1 MNKQTFW
8 AILLSILVMM
18 AWSLFSNK
26 SSTKTTQ
33 PTQTTQTQT
42 EQPQAST
49 QQKVTHTSKS
59 VHISSVKGKK
69 ISKDFG
75 NLSVVFDTKGAT
87 IEKLF
92 LNHYF
97 NKNKSKINL
106 VARDSDTIEEPFAT
120 WLNKDKEL
128 EFANYSFSQNTPN
141 KIVFIYKTTGKYSL
155 PANLLIKK
163 IYTFNTNSYLFSL
176 TFEIVN
182 NSGKTLN
189 LKKYDANLLQV
200 MFNRNESSSKK
211 HNRYNRIVMSF
222 AQSGK
227 SSKVNSGLKLKKTY
241 YELPYNQDYEWA
253 ALATQYFLV
262 GILPFDR
269 NSQKRP
275 DYSIVK
281 SSYKI
286 SFQEY
291 IPDTLKSSEEVNKIY
306 YIYAGPKE
314 RDVFRNYKKRYP
326 DVYGLI
332 SFEKAIGFSKLIG
345 PISNFLLDVLNF
357 LYKYLH
363 NYGWAIIALTVLLKI
378 AFSPLTFKQ
387 FESMGKMKQMQP
399 HIDALKAQYKDD
411 PQKLNTETMALY
423 KKHKVNPLGGCLPLL
438 LQIPVFFAFYDL
450 LSKSIKLRDSQ
461 FYWIKNLASP
471 DTVATIGTFSIN
483 ILPIIMGITMFFQQK
498 MTSTGDSQQQKM
510 MMFMP
515 LIFLFMFWNLP
526 SGLVL
531 YWTVQNLL
539 GITEQYFINKHLQK
553 QATKE

>member
-18 AWSLFSNK
+18 AWSLFFNK
-26 SSTKTTQ
+26 HSTPTTQ
-33 PTQTTQTQT
+33 PTQTTQTQPAQT
-42 EQPQAST
+42 KSST
-49 QQKVTHTSKS
+49 QQKETHISKPI
-59 VHISSVKGKK
+59 HISSVKGKK
-69 ISKDFG
+69 ITKDFG
-75 NLSVVFDTKGAT
+75 NLSVVFDTTGAA
-87 IEKLF
+87 IEKIF

-97 NKNKSKINL
+97 DKNKSKINL
-106 VARDSDTIEEPFAT
+106 VARDSDTIEKPFAT

-141 KIVFIYKTTGKYSL
+141 QIVFTYKTSGKYSL
-155 PANLLIKK
+155 PANLFIKK

-176 TFEIVN
+176 TFKIIN
-182 NSGKTLN
+182 NSGKIIN
-189 LKKYDANLLQV
+189 LKKYDSNLLKV
-200 MFNRNESSSKK
+200 MFNRKETSSKK
-211 HNRYNRIVMSF
+211 HNRYNQIVMSF

-227 SSKVNSGLKLKKTY
+227 VTKVNSGLKLKKNY
-241 YELPYNQDYEWA
+241 YELSYNQDYEWT
-253 ALATQYFLV
+253 ALATRYFLV

-275 DYSIVK
+275 DYSIGK

-291 IPDTLKSSEEVNKIY
+291 IPDTLKSSEECKKTY

-314 RDVFRNYKKRYP
+314 RDVFRNYKQLYP

-363 NYGWAIIALTVLLKI
+363 NYGWAIIFLTLLIKI
-378 AFSPLTFKQ
+378 TFSPLTFKQ
-387 FESMGKMKQMQP
+387 YESMGKMKQMQP
-399 HIDALKAQYKDD
+399 HINALKEQYKDD

-450 LSKSIKLRDSQ
+450 LSKSIKLRDSH
-461 FYWIKNLASP
+461 FFWIKNLSSP

-483 ILPIIMGITMFFQQK
+483 ILPIIMGITMFLQQK
-498 MTSTGDSQQQKM
+498 MTATGDSQQQKM

-539 GITEQYFINKHLQK
+539 SITEQYFINKHLQK
-553 QATKE
+553 QAAKE